1 MAESPAIDRGNNA
14 LAIDPSNNNT
24 PFSRDQRDYRRI
36 VFGNNAEIIDIGAYE
51 FNSAPALG
59 VLLSGRVTARNR
71 GAASVTVTLTAA
83 NGESRTVSANP
94 FGYYRFRDVR
104 VGETYTLTARSKQFT
119 FASQQINVNED
130 LNNVNFTFP

>member
-1 MAESPAIDRGNNA
+1 
-14 LAIDPSNNNT
+14 
-24 PFSRDQRDYRRI
+24 
-36 VFGNNAEIIDIGAYE
+36 
-51 FNSAPALG
+51 LG